1 MAEDNRRWPLSSE
14 QQRLWFLDRLTP
26 ASAAYHVPVSWRLRV
41 DVPLPAV
48 VATVGRLLAR
58 HDALFLAFDEVD
70 GEPVQRL
77 VSTREVPLTVHD
89 LTDHPAAE
97 RDARSAE
104 VVREVSRAPFD
115 LRVGPL
121 VRAAVFTVDGQVGL
135 LHLTFHHIAVDGLSL
150 EIIERELAVGL
161 SDAAGLGDGP
171 RQSDA
176 AGSSN
181 AVGAGAA
188 GGSGDT
194 AGSAVPAY
202 VEHCLRQQRWL
213 AGPQAQRELDS
224 RVAQLRGAPEL
235 LELGRDR
242 NRPRDFSYRGE
253 TLRFTVP
260 PQFRDRVRELAG
272 QHGVTPY
279 VVLLAAFT
287 VFLHRQSGQTD
298 VVVGSPVA
306 GRGDSRFLD
315 VVGLF
320 AGTMVSRT
328 DLSGEPTF
336 GTVVARTQ
344 ESVLA
349 ALEHLDVPF
358 DHLVNRLVPQRVP
371 SHGPLVQVL
380 FAFHENGPG
389 AVGGSFLSRE
399 FVPTD
404 TAKLDLTFTVYDVA
418 GRYDVEIEYC
428 TDLFLRPTVEHF
440 FRHWSSLLGSAL
452 DRPDLAIGQLAA
464 MDDTERELVRSW
476 TTPSPVDLP
485 DGELVHELVGRWV
498 GVSPGAVAVVCG
510 EVVLTYGELGVLS
523 DRVAGLLRG
532 LGVGGGGLVGVC
544 VGRSVDAVVWCLG
557 VLKVG
562 AAYVP
567 LDVDYPVERLSLMLV
582 DSGVSVVLGG
592 SGVAGRLPSGS
603 WRVVEIGVDGPEPEA
618 GQGAEVPAPVVTGDS
633 AAYVIYTSGST
644 GRPKG
649 VTVTHRNAARLFASA
664 AREFRFGPDDVWS
677 MFHSMSFDVSVW
689 EIWGALSTGGRLVV
703 VPYWVSRSPEDLYAL
718 VRDAQVT
725 VFSQTPSAFVQF
737 EAVDARL
744 RDPLRLRYVIFAGEA
759 LERGSVRRWTQ
770 RHGADRPRLVNMYG
784 ITETTVHDTFREIVP
799 DDLDRALTQIG
810 RPLADL
816 AIHVLD
822 RYLRPCPV
830 GVTGE
835 MYVGGPGVAR
845 GYLGQPGLT
854 AGRFVADPVGAE
866 PGARLYRSGDLAR
879 WRPDGTLEYAG
890 RADSQVKIRGFRV
903 ELTEIE
909 ATAHQFPGVTAAA
922 VTIRPDDAGAPQ
934 LIAYVSGEA
943 GSAVPVADLRQWL
956 ADRLP
961 DYMVPG
967 RFVELAAIP
976 LTPSGKTDHRR
987 LPDPDEA
994 RPAGSGDYVAPQGP
1008 VERRLAEIWVEA
1020 LGPVQVGRHD
1030 NFFHLGG
1037 DSIRSIR
1044 VLGAARASGISFA
1057 LQELFHRPTVAELA
1071 TVCTVVDLPD
1081 APVRR
1086 PFELVAATDRAHL
1099 PDGLVDAYPMTALQ
1113 VGMVYE
1119 MTRDLER
1126 LPYHNVDSMK
1136 VRAPFEA
1143 DAFTRAVAH
1152 VVRRHPILRTALSL
1166 TDHSE
1171 PLQLVH
1177 AEAVLPVGVDDL
1189 RHLDEAAQ
1197 DEIVRSY
1204 LEHQRVT
1211 PFDHD
1216 RPPLLRMH
1224 VHRRSDEVF
1233 QWTLTEHHAV
1243 FDGWS
1248 LHSTLSEIM
1257 RVYQG
1262 LRAGVEPTDP
1272 PLSAQYR
1279 DFVELERAALTS
1291 AETEQFWRER
1301 LADPPDTRLL
1311 RWPDGP
1317 VPELPAESRFT
1328 GEWWYA
1334 TDARQRYGSVE
1345 TVLSPELCT
1354 ALRELATRCGA
1365 SLKTLF
1371 VAACLRT
1378 VGYATGA
1385 TDVLVG
1391 VTANGRPEERGGDDV
1406 RGLFLNTLPF
1416 RLVLPDGRWTD
1427 LIAEVFAAERD
1438 MLPHRRFPM
1447 AEMQRRLGMDQ
1458 PVNVN
1463 FVYNHFHVMAEMLS
1477 DRGTEI
1483 LDGKIGS
1490 FSTVRAEP
1498 TNFPLNIGVV
1508 RDPVSDRVLLAM
1520 DFHTDAV
1527 RAEQVRLLRDWFVA
1541 ALWDMVTAP
1550 DRHYLRGPL
1559 TTGPAPTGVPALVD
1573 VAAAGPGVTGPAGP
1587 VAWTD
1592 PADAGAGELV
1602 HELVGRW
1609 VGVSPGAVAVVCGEV
1624 VLTYGE
1630 LGVLSDRVAGLLRG
1644 LGVGGGGLVGVCVG
1658 RSVDAVVWC
1667 LGVLKVGAA
1676 YVPLDVDYPV
1686 ERLSLMLVDS
1696 GVSVVLGGSGVAGR
1710 LPSGPWRVVEVDAEG
1725 AAVGVPAAPVGV
1737 PASPGVS
1744 GDSAAY
1750 VIYTSGSTGRPKG
1763 VTVPHSAVT
1772 RLLHWG
1778 RDFLDAGPDDVWSM
1792 FHSMSFDFS
1801 VWEIWGALSTGG
1813 RLVVVPY
1820 WVSRNP
1826 EDFHRLVTG
1835 AGVTVLNQTPSSFAQ
1850 FEEVDSRSDQPHALR
1865 WVIFGGEALEHASVR
1880 RWAARH
1886 GWDRP
1891 RLVNMYGIT
1900 ETTVHV
1906 TARTLRPDDVGDG
1919 LSRIGREVAGLTAHV
1934 LDPMLVP
1941 VPIGAVGELYVGG
1954 ARLARGYAG
1963 RPALTAERFVADPYG
1978 SRPGGRLYRTGDR
1991 VRLRPDGDLE
2001 YAGRVDNMVNIRG
2014 FRVEPG
2020 EIEGTLA
2027 RHPAVGAAV
2036 VTARTDGPGRVTL
2049 VGYVTP
2055 AGTATLT
2062 ATEVREWLRHQLPE
2076 YLLPARLMV
2085 LDALPLTPTGKVDR
2099 AALPEPD
2106 LDGAVTGP
2114 AARTPAERLLCD
2126 LFAELLGVPEVGIDG
2141 SFFGLGGDSI
2151 MSIQLVSR
2159 ARRAGLHLK
2168 PKDVYQQRTVRA
2180 LAAVATTVD
2189 DRTVE
2194 RPDDATGAVPVTP
2207 ILAWAR
2213 EELGGPLE
2221 AFSQSMLVRV
2231 PAATTVDQVREAL
2244 QALLDH
2250 HPALRMRAR
2259 TGDGPWELE
2268 IPPAGAVRAEDCLHT
2283 VDLTDATPAGRSTAL
2298 ADQAQAARDRLRP
2311 ADGVLVQAVWFP
2323 AGPQTGN
2330 RLLLVVHHFA
2340 VDGVSWR
2347 ILLADLRAACAA
2359 LGDGRPPTLEPVGT
2373 SLRGW
2378 ARQVAALTD
2387 GPVREDELAGWTR
2400 LLDRPATPLGER
2412 PLDPRVDVFA
2422 RLRSLSRSASTDC
2435 TSAVLTTAPAAYRTG
2450 VDEILLTALAL
2461 ALPPWLARRGRGG
2474 TDGVLVNLEGHG
2486 RDGLVPDADLSRTVG
2501 WFTRIHP
2508 VRLDPGPVDA
2518 AQVRSGGQ
2526 AVSAAVKRI
2535 KEQLRALPPA
2545 GGYGVLRYLDP
2556 RTGPVLAGMPA
2567 PQVAFNYLGRFPAA
2581 APDDWGPAE
2590 EGAVLRGG
2598 ADPRHPVPHVLE
2610 VAAVTVDGP
2619 TGPHLRTTWSW
2630 PAELLAETDVAD
2642 LADDWHAAL
2651 EAVVAGA
2658 TAPAAG
2664 GPTPSDLTLVTLS
2677 QDEIDDLE
2685 QELAAEQGAVS

>member
-1 MAEDNRRWPLSSE
+1 MGEDDRHWPLSSE
-14 QQRLWFLDRLTP
+14 QQRLWFIDRLTP
-26 ASAAYHVPVSWRLRV
+26 ASAAYHVPVSWRLR
-41 DVPLPAV
+41 DAVPLPEF

-58 HDALFLAFDEVD
+58 HDALFTAFAEVD

-77 VSTREVPLTVHD
+77 LPARELPLEEHD
-89 LTDHPAAE
+89 LTDCPAAD
-97 RDARSAE
+97 RDARCAE
-104 VVREVSRAPFD
+104 VVREVSRRPFD
-115 LRVGPL
+115 LSAGPL
-121 VRAAVFTVDGQVGL
+121 VRAAVFAVDDHVWL

-150 EIIERELAVGL
+150 EIVERDL
-161 SDAAGLGDGP
+161 AAGLGGAPVPPPP
-171 RQSDA
+171 RA
-176 AGSSN
+176 
-181 AVGAGAA
+181 
-188 GGSGDT
+188 
-194 AGSAVPAY
+194 AY
-202 VEHCLRQQRWL
+202 VEHCARQQEWL
-213 AGPQAQRELDS
+213 AGPRAQRDLDR
-224 RVAQLRGAPEL
+224 RVEQLRGAPEL

-242 NRPRDFSYRGE
+242 PRPRDFTYRGE
-253 TLRFTVP
+253 TLRFTVEP
-260 PQFRDRVRELAG
+260 GVRDRVRALAAG
-272 QHGVTPY
+272 SGVTPY
-279 VVLLAAFT
+279 VVLLAAFH
-287 VFLHRQSGQTD
+287 VFLHRQTGQTD
-298 VVVGSPVA
+298 LVVGSPVA
-306 GRGDSRFLD
+306 GRVDSRFLD

-320 AGTMVSRT
+320 AGTMVART
-328 DLSGEPTF
+328 DLGGEPTF
-336 GTVVARTQ
+336 EDVVARTQ
-344 ESVLA
+344 ESVLD

-358 DHLVNRLVPQRVP
+358 DRLVNRLVPQRVP

-380 FAFHENGPG
+380 FAFHETGPAAG
-389 AVGGSFLSRE
+389 AGAAGGAGAGAGASFLTRE

-404 TAKLDLTFTVYDVA
+404 TAKLDLTFTVYDV
-418 GRYDVEIEYC
+418 GDRFDIEIEYC
-428 TDLFLRPTVEHF
+428 TDLFGRDSVEHF
-440 FRHWSSLLGSAL
+440 FRHWSHLLSSAL
-452 DRPDLAIGQLAA
+452 EQPRLAIGHLAA
-464 MDDTERELVRSW
+464 MDAAERSLIRSW
-476 TTPSPVDLP
+476 SAAVEPGEP
-485 DGELVHELVGRWV
+485 DGPLVHELVGRWV
-498 GVSPGAVAVVCG
+498 DRSPGAVAVVCG
-510 EVVLTYGELGVLS
+510 EVVLTYGELGARS
-523 DRVAGLLRG
+523 DVVAGLLRG
-532 LGVGGGGLVGVC
+532 LGVGGGSLVGVC
-544 VGRSVDAVVWCLG
+544 GGRSVELVVWCLG
-557 VLKVG
+557 VLKAG
-562 AAYVP
+562 GAYVP
-567 LDVDYPVERLSLMLV
+567 LDVDYPAERLSWMLA

-592 SGVAGRLPSGS
+592 VGAAGRLPSGP
-603 WRVVEIGVDGPEPEA
+603 WRVVEVDGEVAEPVDA
-618 GQGAEVPAPVVTGDS
+618 VPPPVPATADS

-649 VTVTHRNAARLFASA
+649 VTVTHRNAVRLFASA
-664 AREFRFGPDDVWS
+664 ARDFDFGPDDVWS
-677 MFHSMSFDVSVW
+677 MFHSSSFDVCVW
-689 EIWGALSTGGRLVV
+689 ETWGALGTGGRLVV
-703 VPYWVSRSPEDLYAL
+703 VPYWVSRSPDDLYAL
-718 VRDAQVT
+718 VRDAGVT

-737 EAVDARL
+737 EAADARL
-744 RDPLRLRYVIFAGEA
+744 ADPHLQSHPQPLALRYVVFAGEA
-759 LERGSVRRWTQ
+759 LDHGSVRRWAA
-770 RHGADRPRLVNMYG
+770 RHGWDRPRLVNMYG
-784 ITETTVHDTFREIVP
+784 ITETTVHNTFREVGP
-799 DDLDRALTQIG
+799 GDLTRALTQIG

-822 RYLRPCPV
+822 GNLRPCPV
-830 GVTGE
+830 GVIGE

-854 AGRFVADPVGAE
+854 AGRFVADPVGDE

-890 RADSQVKIRGFRV
+890 RADSQIKIRGFRV

-909 ATAHQFPGVTAAA
+909 AVAHQFPGVTGTA

-934 LIAYVSGEA
+934 IIAYVVPEA
-943 GSAVPVADLRQWL
+943 GSTVPVAELRQWL

-961 DYMVPG
+961 DYMVPA

-987 LPDPDEA
+987 LPDPVEEA
-994 RPAGSGDYVAPQGP
+994 RPAGSGDYVPPQGP
-1008 VERRLAEIWVEA
+1008 VERRLAEIWVDA

-1044 VLGAARASGISFA
+1044 VLGAARASGISFE
-1057 LQELFHRPTVAELA
+1057 LQELFHRPTIAELA
-1071 TVCTVVDLPD
+1071 AACTVVDVPD
-1081 APVRR
+1081 APTRR
-1086 PFELVAATDRAHL
+1086 PFELVDAADRAHL
-1099 PDGLVDAYPMTALQ
+1099 PGGLVDAYPMTALQ

-1119 MTRDLER
+1119 MTRDPER

-1166 TDHSE
+1166 TDYSE

-1177 AEAVLPVGVDDL
+1177 AEAVLPVGCDDL
-1189 RHLDEAAQ
+1189 RDLDEAAQ
-1197 DEIVRSY
+1197 DEIVRAY

-1224 VHRRSDEVF
+1224 VHRRTDDVF

-1262 LRAGVEPTDP
+1262 LRDGVEPADP
-1272 PLSAQYR
+1272 PLTAQYR

-1291 AETEQFWRER
+1291 TETERFWRER
-1301 LADPPDTRLL
+1301 LAEPPDTRLL

-1317 VPELPAESRFT
+1317 VPELPGEQRFA

-1345 TVLSPELCT
+1345 TVLSPELCA
-1354 ALRELATRCGA
+1354 ALGDLANRCGTP
-1365 SLKTLF
+1365 LKALF

-1391 VTANGRPEERGGDDV
+1391 VTANGRPEEAGGDDV

-1416 RLVLPDGRWTD
+1416 RLALPDGTWTD
-1427 LIAEVFAAERD
+1427 LIAAVFAAERD

-1477 DRGTEI
+1477 GRGTEI

-1541 ALWDMVTAP
+1541 ALWDMVTVP
-1550 DRHYLRGPL
+1550 DRRYLREPL
-1559 TTGPAPTGVPALVD
+1559 AGAAERSLLASWS
-1573 VAAAGPGVTGPAGP
+1573 AAAQEPE
-1587 VAWTD
+1587 
-1592 PADAGAGELV
+1592 PADRALLV

-1609 VGVSPGAVAVVCGEV
+1609 VEGSPGAVAVVCGEV

-1630 LGVLSDRVAGLLRG
+1630 LGARSDVVAGLLRG
-1644 LGVGGGGLVGVCVG
+1644 LGVGGGSLVGVCGG
-1658 RSVDAVVWC
+1658 RSVELVVWC
-1667 LGVLKVGAA
+1667 LGVLKAGGA
-1676 YVPLDVDYPV
+1676 YVPLDVDYPA
-1686 ERLSLMLVDS
+1686 ERLSWMLVDS
-1696 GVSVVLGGSGVAGR
+1696 GVSVVLGGVGAAGR
-1710 LPSGPWRVVEVDAEG
+1710 LPSGPWRVVEVDGEV
-1725 AAVGVPAAPVGV
+1725 AVPVDAVPPPVPATA
-1737 PASPGVS
+1737 
-1744 GDSAAY
+1744 DSAAY

-1763 VTVPHSAVT
+1763 VVVPHSAVA

-1778 RDFLDAGPDDVWSM
+1778 EEFLTAGPDDVWSM
-1792 FHSMSFDFS
+1792 FHSSSFDFS

-1813 RLVVVPY
+1813 RVVVVPY

-1826 EDFHRLVTG
+1826 EDFHRLVTD

-1850 FEEVDSRSDQPHALR
+1850 FEDVDSRSDRPHALR
-1865 WVIFGGEALEHASVR
+1865 WVVFGGEALEHASVR

-1906 TARTLRPDDVGDG
+1906 TARTLGPDDVGDG

-1934 LDPMLVP
+1934 LDPRLVP
-1941 VPIGAVGELYVGG
+1941 VPLGAVGELYVGG
-1954 ARLARGYAG
+1954 ARLARGYVG
-1963 RPALTAERFVADPYG
+1963 RPGLTAERFVADPYA
-1978 SRPGGRLYRTGDR
+1978 SPPGGRLYRTGDR

-2020 EIEGTLA
+2020 EVEATIA
-2027 RHPAVGAAV
+2027 RHPDVGAAV
-2036 VTARTDGPGRVTL
+2036 VVTRPDEAGRAGL

-2055 AGTATLT
+2055 AGSATLT
-2062 ATEVREWLRHQLPE
+2062 AAQVREWLRHQLPE
-2076 YLLPARLMV
+2076 YLLPARLVV

-2099 AALPEPD
+2099 AALPEPE
-2106 LDGAVTGP
+2106 LDGSLTGP
-2114 AARTPAERLLCD
+2114 APRTPAERILCE
-2126 LFAELLGVPEVGIDG
+2126 LFAELLGVPELGIDG

-2159 ARRAGLHLK
+2159 ARRAGLQLK

-2189 DRTVE
+2189 GADGGPADDGTGTV
-2194 RPDDATGAVPVTP
+2194 PLTP
-2207 ILAWAR
+2207 IMAWAR
-2213 EELGGPLE
+2213 EELGGPLD

-2231 PAATTVDQVREAL
+2231 PAGQTVERVREAV

-2259 TGDGPWELE
+2259 TGPGDEPWELE
-2268 IPPAGAVRAEDCLHT
+2268 IPPAGAVRADDCLRV
-2283 VDLTDATPAGRSTAL
+2283 VDLADADAADRPALIA
-2298 ADQAQAARDRLRP
+2298 AQARAARERLRP
-2311 ADGVLVQAVWFP
+2311 ADGVLVQAVWFA
-2323 AGPQTGN
+2323 AGPAVGN

-2359 LGDGRPPTLEPVGT
+2359 LDAGRRPELEPAGT
-2373 SLRGW
+2373 TLRSW
-2378 ARQVAALTD
+2378 ARQVAALADEPTRAD
-2387 GPVREDELAGWTR
+2387 APDRADVPTRVAELAAWTR
-2400 LLDRPATPLGER
+2400 LLDRPDPPLGDR
-2412 PLDPRVDVFA
+2412 PLDRRVDVHG
-2422 RLRSLSRSASTDC
+2422 RLRSVSRTASPAC
-2435 TSAVLTTAPAAYRTG
+2435 TSAALTTAPAAYRTG
-2450 VDEILLTALAL
+2450 VDEILLSALAL

-2474 TDGVLVNLEGHG
+2474 SDGVLVALEGHG

-2508 VRLDPGPVDA
+2508 VRLDPGPVDG
-2518 AQVRSGGQ
+2518 AQARTGGPT
-2526 AVSAAVKRI
+2526 VSAAVKRV
-2535 KEQLRALPPA
+2535 KEQLNALPPA

-2556 RTGPVLAGMPA
+2556 RTGPALARMPA

-2581 APDDWGPAE
+2581 EPDDWGPAE
-2590 EGAVLRGG
+2590 EGLVLRGG
-2598 ADPRHPVPHVLE
+2598 ADPGDPVPHALE
-2610 VAAVTVDGP
+2610 IGAVTVDGP
-2619 TGPHLRTTWSW
+2619 AGPQLRTTWSW
-2630 PAELLAETDVAD
+2630 PAGLLAETDVAD

-2651 EAVVAGA
+2651 EAVVASSA
-2658 TAPAAG
+2658 TPSAG
-2664 GPTPSDLTLVTLS
+2664 GHTPADLPLVSLT